1 MLFAIPALLASSGGC
16 EPGPI
21 YGPDAQRLSVGS
33 ITPRKS
39 WTATGNLDKPDLATD
54 GDLNTMAVGRTGNPP
69 PSLRI
74 DLGQACTFNF
84 VVVDHGRDELAF
96 ARRVEI
102 ATSMDGRTFSPCMI
116 GPGTRRVS
124 NFMLPKTAL
133 ARYIRITAI
142 EPGAKPLAVAE
153 VYLQ

>member
-1 MLFAIPALLASSGGC
+1 MLFAILALLASSGGC

-33 ITPRKS
+33 ITPRS
-39 WTATGNLDKPDLATD
+39 TWTASGNLDMPDLATD
-54 GDLNTMAVGRTGNPP
+54 GNLNTMAVGRTGNPP

-74 DLGQACTFNF
+74 DLGRACTFNF
-84 VVVDHGRDELAF
+84 VVVDHGRDELAY

-102 ATSMDGRTFSPCMI
+102 AISNDGRIFSPCMI
-116 GPGTRRVS
+116 GPGSRRVS
-124 NFMLPKTAL
+124 NFMLPKMAL

>member
-1 MLFAIPALLASSGGC
+1 MLFAIPALLTSSVGC

-33 ITPRKS
+33 ITPRS
-39 WTATGNLDKPDLATD
+39 TWTASGNLDMPDLATD
-54 GDLNTMAVGRTGNPP
+54 GNLNTMAVGRTGNPP

>member
-1 MLFAIPALLASSGGC
+1 MVFAILAPLASIGGC
-16 EPGPI
+16 APGPI
-21 YGPDAQRLSVGS
+21 YGPDAARAPIGE
-33 ITPRKS
+33 ITARNT
-39 WTATGNLDKPDLATD
+39 WIAAGNLDKPDLATD

-102 ATSMDGRTFSPCMI
+102 ATSMDGRTFTQRFI
-116 GPGTRRVS
+116 GPGSRRVS
-124 NFMLPKTAL
+124 NFMLPSTAL
-133 ARYIRITAI
+133 ARFVRITAI
-142 EPGAKPLAVAE
+142 EPGTKPWVVAE
-153 VYLQ
+153 VYFQ

>member
-1 MLFAIPALLASSGGC
+1 MVFTILAVLASSVGC
-16 EPGPI
+16 DPGPI

-54 GDLNTMAVGRTGNPP
+54 GDLNTMAVGRSGNPP

-74 DLGQACTFNF
+74 DLGQPCTFNF

-102 ATSMDGRTFSPCMI
+102 ATSMNGRVFTPCMI

-133 ARYIRITAI
+133 ARFVRITAI
-142 EPGAKPLAVAE
+142 EPGAKPWAVAE